1 MTIIFFNANNIFIK
15 GGFSMNCRT
24 DIALERHELLKDN
37 KCEGILFK
45 KEENEKA
52 VVTTIEILDKR
63 GEQALGKPK
72 GKYITIDLPE
82 FSHES
87 ELLDSRLTAITQCI
101 KDLLPPNAQTILVA
115 GLGNESI
122 TPDALGPLCA
132 KQIFSTRHI
141 EKGMEKDLGLPNLRP
156 VAAVSTGVLGQTGI
170 ETAEYIKGIVEYIKP
185 DSVIVI
191 DALASRKISNLG
203 KTVQLSDTGITPGA
217 GVGNYRK
224 TIDKSTLGVPVISM
238 GVPTVVDG
246 KTIVH
251 DLTENSQN
259 ISTDADEM
267 MVTPRDIDTVI
278 QRAAKLLALSINC
291 ALQPEFEPEMFLALS

>member
-1 MTIIFFNANNIFIK
+1 
-15 GGFSMNCRT
+15 MNCRT

-37 KCEGILFK
+37 KCEGVFFQK
-45 KEENEKA
+45 QENEKS
-52 VVTTIEILDKR
+52 VITTIEILDER
-63 GEQALGKPK
+63 GEKALGKPK

-87 ELLDSRLTAITQCI
+87 ELLDSRLTAISQSI
-101 KDLLPPNAQTILVA
+101 KDLLPPNALTVLVA

-141 EKGMEKDLGLPNLRP
+141 ENGMEKDLGLPNLRP

-170 ETAEYIKGIVEYIKP
+170 ETAEYIKGIVDFIKP
-185 DSVIVI
+185 DAVIVI
-191 DALASRKISNLG
+191 DALASRKLSNLG
-203 KTVQLSDTGITPGA
+203 KTIQLSNTGITPGA

-251 DLTENSQN
+251 DLTGNTENVL
-259 ISTDADEM
+259 IEADEM

-291 ALQPEFEPEMFLALS
+291 ALQPGMKPELFLALS